1 MKEYLRKVR
10 RRSEVRELFSRKTS
24 CRERE
29 RCTNRESWKTVK
41 FFNSGNPLFIGLG
54 RGSSAKRA
62 SIQPSLVSRATRVPS
77 DVPRVTFFTKFPKDS
92 WNRIVGVNPLPQ
104 GASVG
109 EFRKTR
115 HPRNVEFNKVL
126 EACFLGAGN
135 SRLSESWNL

>member
-77 DVPRVTFFTKFPKDS
+77 DVPRVTFLLNFRRIRGIGSSESTRFPKGLVLGNSGKPVTLETLSLTKFSKH
-92 WNRIVGVNPLPQ
+92 V
-104 GASVG
+104 
-109 EFRKTR
+109 F
-115 HPRNVEFNKVL
+115 
-126 EACFLGAGN
+126 
-135 SRLSESWNL
+135 